1 MHRIAVPHASETV
14 ALNDNDTD
22 TDNDTD
28 NDNDT
33 VVDAYVYSKGNTDG
47 LLAFPAF

>member
-14 ALNDNDTD
+14 ALND
-22 TDNDTD
+22 TDNDT
-28 NDNDT
+28 DNDT